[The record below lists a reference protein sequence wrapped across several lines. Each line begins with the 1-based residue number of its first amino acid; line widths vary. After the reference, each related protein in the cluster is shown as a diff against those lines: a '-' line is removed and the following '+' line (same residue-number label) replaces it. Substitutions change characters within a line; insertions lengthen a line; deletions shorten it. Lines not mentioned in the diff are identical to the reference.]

1 MTPPPGTGALRVASL
16 DQYRGYTMLAMF
28 VVNFAGDFAALPALF
43 KHHNTHNSYAD
54 TIMPHFFFAA
64 GFAMRL
70 GVWRALGDGAGP
82 AVRRTVARRAVA
94 LVLLGVVVHT
104 LDGRY
109 ASWAALQAA
118 GWDGVLGTAFRQN
131 VFQALTHIG
140 LTTLWLAPVIHRR
153 TRDLLLFAAASGALH
168 LALSAW
174 FWYDQLMAWRVIDG
188 GALGFLSWTL
198 PMVAGAAA
206 CDVVR
211 DRGAAAARRPLA
223 AWGAAAAVAGYA
235 LSCVHGIEA
244 PPFVPPWHPVDLWT
258 MTQRAGSLSYQLF
271 SAGFSLLVY
280 VAFLGACDV
289 RRPAWRSGFLQ
300 TLGIN
305 PLAGYLLHFMVW
317 GLVGPF
323 APADAPGWYATAI
336 TAVFV
341 LITWRLLRALEAR
354 QLYLR
359 L

>member
-1 MTPPPGTGALRVASL
+1 MSAPTPRVASL
-16 DQYRGYTMLAMF
+16 DQFRGYTMLAMF
-28 VVNFAGDFAALPALF
+28 VVNFAGDFAALPAPF

-70 GVWRALGDGAGP
+70 GVWRALAPGGA
-82 AVRRTVARRAVA
+82 ASVRGAVARRAAA
-94 LVLLGVVVHT
+94 LGLLGVVVHT
-104 LDGRY
+104 LAGRY
-109 ASWAALQAA
+109 GRWADLTAA
-118 GWDGVLGTAFRQN
+118 GWAGVLGTAFRQN

-140 LTTLWLAPVIHRR
+140 LTTLWLAPVMHRR

-174 FWYDQLMAWRVIDG
+174 FWYDLLTAWRVIDG
-188 GALGFLSWTL
+188 GALGFLGWTL

-211 DRGAAAARRPLA
+211 DRGAAGALRPLA
-223 AWGAAAAVAGYA
+223 AWGAAVALAGYA
-235 LSCVHGIEA
+235 VSCVHGVEA

-280 VAFLGACDV
+280 VAFLWACDH
-289 RRPAWRSGFLQ
+289 RPPGWRSGFLH

-305 PLAGYLLHFMVW
+305 PLAGYLLHFLVW

-323 APADAPGWYATAI
+323 APDDAPGWYAAAI

-341 LITWRLLRALEAR
+341 LIVWRMLRFLEAR
-354 QLYLR
+354 QLFLR